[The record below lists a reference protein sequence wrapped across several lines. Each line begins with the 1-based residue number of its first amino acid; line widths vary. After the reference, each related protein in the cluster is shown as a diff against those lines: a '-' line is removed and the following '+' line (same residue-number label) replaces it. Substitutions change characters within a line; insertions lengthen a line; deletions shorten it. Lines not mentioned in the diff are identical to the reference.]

1 MPTTQTISASEFKAT
16 CLNILDRLAN
26 HELDRVIITKRGRTV
41 GVLTPPDQ
49 LADAVRNIH
58 GFMRGSVIIADDV
71 DLTAPIL
78 DEPFTA
84 ENGDLHG

>member
-1 MPTTQTISASEFKAT
+1 MATTQTISASEFKAK
-16 CLNILDRLAN
+16 CLNILDRLDKR
-26 HELDRVIITKRGRTV
+26 ELDRVIITKRGRTV
-41 GVLTPPDQ
+41 AVLAPPDQ
-49 LADAVRNIH
+49 HADAVRDIY

-71 DLTAPIL
+71 DLTEPVL

>member
-1 MPTTQTISASEFKAT
+1 MPTTQTISASEFKAK
-16 CLNILDRLAN
+16 CLNILDRLAS
-26 HELDRVIITKRGRTV
+26 HELDRVIITKRGKTV
-41 GVLTPPDQ
+41 AILTPPDQ

-71 DLTAPIL
+71 DLTDPIL